1 MSELRII
8 SAAGIPEIKTGDDL
22 GDIIIRACRKQG
34 LDLRSGDVVV
44 VKSKIVSKAEGR
56 VVKIDDVVP
65 STLAKNVS
73 QLLKKDSKSV
83 EIVFSES
90 KRIVRMVRGLC
101 IAETRH
107 GFVCANAGVDQSN
120 FPAGYA
126 GLLPLDPD
134 ASARRIRDKIQQKL
148 GVDTA
153 VIITDTFGRPWR
165 EGQVD
170 VAIGVSG
177 IKATRDYR
185 GLKDPYGYELRVT
198 EIAVAD
204 EIASAA
210 DLVMEKTRRTPV
222 AVVRGYSY
230 QKADGSARDLIRR
243 PSRDLFR

>member
-1 MSELRII
+1 MSELRVIGVG
-8 SAAGIPEIKTGDDL
+8 GIPEIKAGDDL
-22 GDIIIRACRKQG
+22 GSIIVGVCKKQG
-34 LDLRSGDVVV
+34 LELRPKDILV

-56 VVKIDDVVP
+56 VVRVDGVVP
-65 STLAKNVS
+65 SALAKNVS
-73 QLLKKDSKSV
+73 RLLKKDPRVV
-83 EIVFSES
+83 EIVLSES

-101 IAETRH
+101 LAETRH

-120 FPAGYA
+120 FPDGYA

-134 ASARRIRDKIQQKL
+134 VSARRIRQVIGKKL
-148 GVDTA
+148 GIDVA

-165 EGQVD
+165 EGQSD
-170 VAIGVSG
+170 VALGVSG
-177 IKATRDYR
+177 IKSTRDYR
-185 GLKDPYGYELRVT
+185 GLKDSYGYELRVT

-210 DLVMEKTRRTPV
+210 DLVMEKIRGIPV

-230 QKADGSARDLIRR
+230 QKAGGSARDLIRP